1 MHMSSLKR
9 AVSSDMQKLKNEENM
24 RDREKEKTDWIS
36 EDRRK
41 GGTRENG
48 TGQGKTGES
57 RAAQEG
63 SAIKCSLG

>member
-9 AVSSDMQKLKNEENM
+9 AVSSDMQKLKNQENM
-24 RDREKEKTDWIS
+24 GDREKEKTDWIS

-48 TGQGKTGES
+48 TGQERAVQRK
-57 RAAQEG
+57 RAAG
-63 SAIKCSLG
+63 LNVP